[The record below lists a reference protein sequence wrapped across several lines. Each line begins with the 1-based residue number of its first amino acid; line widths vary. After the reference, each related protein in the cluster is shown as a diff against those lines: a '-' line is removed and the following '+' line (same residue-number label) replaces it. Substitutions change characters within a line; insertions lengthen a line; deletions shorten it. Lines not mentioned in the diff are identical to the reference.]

1 MQENLDVKVIFNNGY
16 SKQANETYV
25 KKSSRLRSVSKELF
39 LLLLQFILMVSI
51 PSINVLAHQY
61 AVDPDVPHFRRTVA
75 SCFQLVINL
84 LPFVGALD
92 RGAAFVDLFPS
103 FRLSTCLR
111 KQTRVIGF
119 ESMVSPPVFSSGTRS
134 GTRVL
139 RT

>member
-1 MQENLDVKVIFNNGY
+1 M
-16 SKQANETYV
+16 
-25 KKSSRLRSVSKELF
+25 LRSVSKELF

-61 AVDPDVPHFRRTVA
+61 AVDPDVPHLRGTMA

-103 FRLSTCLR
+103 FDL
-111 KQTRVIGF
+111 
-119 ESMVSPPVFSSGTRS
+119 SSGNRRGLS
-134 GTRVL
+134 ALNVW
-139 RT
+139 